1 MPTSGNEG
9 NHLMKSL
16 FNSIKN
22 YFSLVKFSHTIF
34 AMPFALIGYSLA
46 VSEPEYN
53 FSLKLLL
60 LIVICM
66 IFARNAAMGFNRLAD
81 KEYDAL
87 NPRTRNREIPSGI
100 IGTRAAALF
109 VILNAVFFIVS
120 TSFINR
126 LTFYLSP
133 VALLVILGYSLTK
146 RFTFLCHFIL
156 GLGLSLAPIG
166 AYISVTGKFS
176 IIPLI
181 YSFIVL
187 TWVSGFDIIYAL
199 QDDEFDKSNKLH
211 SVPSAAGKRNALV
224 ISVFVHFITF
234 SLVII
239 AGFIGK
245 GSWPFWTGALLFSL
259 FLIYQ
264 HLIVKHNDLSRVNMA
279 FATTNGIASVI
290 FSIFVI
296 LICFSDTNKLY
307 YISSRNIC
315 W

>member
-1 MPTSGNEG
+1 MI
-9 NHLMKSL
+9 SL
-16 FNSIKN
+16 FSSIKN
-22 YFSLVKFSHTIF
+22 YLSLVKFSHTVF

-46 VSEPEYN
+46 VSEPDYS

-60 LIVICM
+60 LIILCM

-81 KEYDAL
+81 KKFDAL

-100 IGTRAAALF
+100 IGSGAATVF
-109 VILNAVFFIVS
+109 VILNAVLFILT

-126 LTFYLSP
+126 LTLYLSP

-166 AYISVTGKFS
+166 AYISLTGKFS

-199 QDDEFDKSNKLH
+199 QDDEFDKSNNLH
-211 SVPSAAGKRNALV
+211 SVPSATGIKNALA
-224 ISVFVHFITF
+224 ISVFVHIVTF
-234 SLVII
+234 GLVIL
-239 AGFIGK
+239 AGFAGNC
-245 GSWPFWTGALLFSL
+245 SWIYWTGASLFSL
-259 FLIYQ
+259 FLAYQ
-264 HLIVKHNDLSRVNMA
+264 HMIVKPNDLSRVNLA
-279 FATTNGIASVI
+279 FGTTNGVASII
-290 FSIFVI
+290 FAAFTI
-296 LICFSDTNKLY
+296 LDLFFRY
-307 YISSRNIC
+307 Q
-315 W
+315 